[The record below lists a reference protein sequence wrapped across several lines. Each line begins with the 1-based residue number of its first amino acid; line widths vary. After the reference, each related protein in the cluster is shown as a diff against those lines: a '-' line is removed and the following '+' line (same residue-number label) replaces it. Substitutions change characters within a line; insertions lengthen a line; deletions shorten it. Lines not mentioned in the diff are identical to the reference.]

1 MFEKT
6 FNFESSPE
14 QTNMTKWS
22 RLISPVRLGF
32 EYRTY
37 DEPEEIRTA
46 FQRDYDRIIFSS
58 PFRRLQNKTQ
68 VFPLPGSIFVHN
80 RLTHSL
86 EVASVGRSLGNLV
99 ALGLTK
105 RGDTTDVATLS
116 EIGTIVSTACL
127 AHDMGNPPFGHS
139 GEHAISNFFKKGNG
153 KSLLDKLPEGQQS
166 DFTSFDGNA
175 NAFRLLTH
183 TFNGRREGGFGL
195 TYSTLASVVKYPF
208 ESSLAGNKH
217 KFGFFQTEKPLFQK
231 IAVHLGLE
239 QKSGLPL
246 QFSRHPFV
254 YLVEAADDICYQIM
268 DVEDAHKLKIIS
280 SADAESLL
288 LAFFDQG
295 VDGET
300 LSIIRDNLTIVQDKN
315 ERVSYLRAMVIGK
328 LVRECAQLFFD
339 RIGQIL
345 QGENVPSLIKMLEG
359 SSKSAMEEVKKISVS
374 RIYKDP
380 SVIQIEIAGYKILGT
395 LLEEFTP
402 AILDPHDPFSERLLS
417 IVPQQYHLQ
426 SENLYDQLQTVVDFV
441 SGMTDLYALDLYR
454 KITGM
459 NLPGM

>member
-1 MFEKT
+1 
-6 FNFESSPE
+6 
-14 QTNMTKWS
+14 MTKWS
-22 RLISPVRLGF
+22 QLISPVRLGL
-32 EYRTY
+32 EHRNYS
-37 DEPEEIRTA
+37 DPDEIRTA

-99 ALGLTK
+99 ALDLAKKG
-105 RGDTTDVATLS
+105 GTTDSAILS

-139 GEHAISNFFKKGNG
+139 GENAISNFFKKGNG
-153 KSLLDKLPEGQQS
+153 KVLIDQLPKEQQS
-166 DFTSFDGNA
+166 DFTCFDGNA

-183 TFNGRREGGFGL
+183 TFNGRRQGGFGL

-208 ESSLAGNKH
+208 ESVLAGNKQ
-217 KFGFFQTEKPLFQK
+217 KFGFFQTEKLLYQK
-231 IAVHLGLE
+231 IAGRLRLKQLSE
-239 QKSGLPL
+239 SPL
-246 QFSRHPFV
+246 RYARHPLVF
-254 YLVEAADDICYQIM
+254 LVEAADDICYQVM
-268 DVEDAHKLKIIS
+268 DVEDAQKLKIIS
-280 SADAESLL
+280 SADAEDLL
-288 LAFFDQG
+288 MAFFDP
-295 VDGET
+295 VNDKDT
-300 LSIIRDNLTIVQDKN
+300 LQMIHENLVVVQDKN

-328 LVRECAQLFFD
+328 LVRECARIFLD
-339 RIGQIL
+339 RMDL
-345 QGENVPSLIKMLEG
+345 LLNGEESPSLLKLLEG
-359 SSKSAMEEVKKISVS
+359 SSRHAMEEIRKISVS

-380 SVIQIEIAGYKILGT
+380 AVIQIEIAGYKILGT

-402 AILDPHDPFSERLLS
+402 AILDPRDPLSEKLLS
-417 IVPQQYHLQ
+417 IIPQQYHLQ
-426 SENLYDQLQTVVDFV
+426 SENLYDQLQTIVDFV

-454 KITGM
+454 KITGI

>member
-1 MFEKT
+1 
-6 FNFESSPE
+6 
-14 QTNMTKWS
+14 MTKWS
-22 RLISPVRLGF
+22 QLISPVRLGSEF
-32 EYRTY
+32 RPY
-37 DEPEEIRTA
+37 DELEEIRTA

-99 ALGLTK
+99 ATGLSKTEDPA
-105 RGDTTDVATLS
+105 GETALS
-116 EIGTIVSTACL
+116 EIGTIISTACL

-139 GEHAISNFFKKGNG
+139 GETAISNFFKKGHG
-153 KSLLDKLPEGQQS
+153 KILLDQLKPEQQT
-166 DFTSFDGNA
+166 DFTCFDGNA

-195 TYSTLASVVKYPF
+195 TYSTLASMVKYPY
-208 ESSLAGNKH
+208 ESSLAGKKQ
-217 KFGFFQTEKPLFQK
+217 KFGFFQTEKSLFEK
-231 IAVHLGLE
+231 IAANLGLRQYSE
-239 QKSGLPL
+239 NPL
-246 QFSRHPFV
+246 RYARHPFV
-254 YLVEAADDICYQIM
+254 FLVEAADDICYQIM

-288 LAFFDQG
+288 MAFFDPG
-295 VDGET
+295 ADSEI
-300 LSIIRDNLTIVQDKN
+300 LSTIGYNLNIVKDRN

-328 LVRECAQLFFD
+328 LIRECAAIFLN
-339 RIGQIL
+339 RKNEIL
-345 QGENVPSLIKMLEG
+345 LGEEIPSLLKLLDGRSGM
-359 SSKSAMEEVKKISVS
+359 AMEEIKRISVS

-380 SVIQIEIAGYKILGT
+380 AVIQIEIAGYKILGT

-402 AILDPHDPFSERLLS
+402 AILDPKDSLSEKLLS
-417 IVPQQYHLQ
+417 IIPEQYHLQ
-426 SENLYDQLQTVVDFV
+426 SENLYDQLQTIVDFV

-454 KITGM
+454 KITGI

>member
-1 MFEKT
+1 
-6 FNFESSPE
+6 
-14 QTNMTKWS
+14 MTTWS
-22 RLISPVRLGF
+22 QLISPVRLGF

-86 EVASVGRSLGNLV
+86 EVASVGRSLGNLI
-99 ALGLTK
+99 ALVLSK
-105 RGDTTDVATLS
+105 RGDRTDEATLS

-139 GEHAISNFFKKGNG
+139 GEHAISNFFKKGHG
-153 KSLLDKLPEGQQS
+153 KFFLDQLPKEQQT
-166 DFTSFDGNA
+166 DFICFDGNA

-195 TYSTLASVVKYPF
+195 TYSTLAAVVKYPF
-208 ESSLAGNKH
+208 ESKLAGSKQ
-217 KFGFFQTEKPLFQK
+217 KFGFFQTEKQLFHK
-231 IAVHLGLE
+231 IAIHLGLR
-239 QKSGLPL
+239 QKSDHPL
-246 QFSRHPFV
+246 HFSRHPLV

-280 SADAESLL
+280 STDAESLL
-288 LAFFDQG
+288 IAFFDSKA
-295 VDGET
+295 DAET
-300 LSIIRDNLTIVQDKN
+300 LTIINQNLKIVQDKN

-328 LVRECAQLFFD
+328 LVREC
-339 RIGQIL
+339 GQIFIDKMEQIL
-345 QGENVPSLIKMLEG
+345 LGEETPSLLKMLEG
-359 SSKSAMEEVKKISVS
+359 TSQKAMEEIKKISVS
-374 RIYKDP
+374 KIYKDP
-380 SVIQIEIAGYKILGT
+380 AVIQIEIAGYKILGT

-402 AILDPHDPFSERLLS
+402 AILDPGDSFSEKLLS
-417 IVPQQYHLQ
+417 IIPPQYHLQ
-426 SENLYDQLQTVVDFV
+426 SENLYEQLQTIVDFV

-454 KITGM
+454 KITGI
-459 NLPGM
+459 NLPGI

>member
-1 MFEKT
+1 MMNRKRSVPP
-6 FNFESSPE
+6 FNEITTGSSFLRPSE
-14 QTNMTKWS
+14 GCKIKH
-22 RLISPVRLGF
+22 R
-32 EYRTY
+32 Y
-37 DEPEEIRTA
+37 
-46 FQRDYDRIIFSS
+46 
-58 PFRRLQNKTQ
+58 
-68 VFPLPGSIFVHN
+68 FPLPGSIFVHN

-105 RGDTTDVATLS
+105 RGDKTDVATLS

-139 GEHAISNFFKKGNG
+139 GENAISNFFRKGNG
-153 KSLLDKLPEGQQS
+153 KILLDQLPNEQQS
-166 DFTSFDGNA
+166 DFTCFDGNA

-208 ESSLAGNKH
+208 ESSLAGNKQ
-217 KFGFFQTEKPLFQK
+217 KFGFFQTEKQLFQK
-231 IAVHLGLE
+231 IATHLDLK
-239 QKSGLPL
+239 QRSGSPL
-246 QFSRHPFV
+246 QYARHPFV

-300 LSIIRDNLTIVQDKN
+300 LSIIHNNLKIVQDRN

-345 QGENVPSLIKMLEG
+345 QGENIPSLIKMLEG

-402 AILDPHDPFSERLLS
+402 AILDPHDPLSEKLLS
-417 IVPQQYHLQ
+417 IIPQQYHLQ
-426 SENLYDQLQTVVDFV
+426 SENRYEQLQTIVDFV

-454 KITGM
+454 KITGI

>member
-1 MFEKT
+1 
-6 FNFESSPE
+6 
-14 QTNMTKWS
+14 MTKWS
-22 RLISPVRLGF
+22 QLISPVRLGF
-32 EYRTY
+32 EFRPY

-99 ALGLTK
+99 ATGLSKTEDPS
-105 RGDTTDVATLS
+105 GMSALS

-139 GEHAISNFFKKGNG
+139 GEKAISNFFKKGHG
-153 KSLLDKLPEGQQS
+153 KILLDELSKEEQT
-166 DFTSFDGNA
+166 DFTCFDGNA

-183 TFNGRREGGFGL
+183 TFQGRREGGFGL
-195 TYSTLASVVKYPF
+195 TYSTLASIVKYPY
-208 ESSLAGNKH
+208 ESNLAGDKQ
-217 KFGFFQTEKPLFQK
+217 KFGFFQTEKLLFKK
-231 IAVHLGLE
+231 IADKLGSRVYSE
-239 QKSGLPL
+239 NPL
-246 QFSRHPFV
+246 RYARHPFV
-254 YLVEAADDICYQIM
+254 FLVEAADDICYQIM

-288 LAFFDQG
+288 IAFFDPG
-295 VDGET
+295 ADREI
-300 LSIIRDNLTIVQDKN
+300 LSTISYNLNIVKDRN

-328 LVRECAQLFFD
+328 LIRECAAIFLS
-339 RIGQIL
+339 RGNEIL
-345 QGENVPSLIKMLEG
+345 SGAEIPSLLKLLDGRSGM
-359 SSKSAMEEVKKISVS
+359 AMEEIKRISIS

-380 SVIQIEIAGYKILGT
+380 AVIQIEIAGYKILGT

-402 AILDPHDPFSERLLS
+402 AIMDPKDSLSEKLLS
-417 IVPQQYHLQ
+417 IIPEQYQLQ
-426 SENLYDQLQTVVDFV
+426 SENTYDRLQTIVDFV

-454 KITGM
+454 KITGI
-459 NLPGM
+459 NLPGMG

>member
-1 MFEKT
+1 
-6 FNFESSPE
+6 
-14 QTNMTKWS
+14 MTKWS
-22 RLISPVRLGF
+22 QLISPVRLGF
-32 EYRTY
+32 EFKKY

-105 RGDTTDVATLS
+105 SGEGTDSTILS

-139 GEHAISNFFKKGNG
+139 GENAISNFFRKGHG
-153 KSLLDKLPEGQQS
+153 KILLDQLPEMQQT
-166 DFTSFDGNA
+166 DFTCFDGNA

-195 TYSTLASVVKYPF
+195 TYSTLAAVVKYPY
-208 ESSLAGNKH
+208 ESVLAGDKQ
-217 KFGFFQTEKPLFQK
+217 KFGFFQTEKELYHK
-231 IAVHLGLE
+231 IALQLGLKQE
-239 QKSGLPL
+239 SDRPMR
-246 QFSRHPFV
+246 FSRHPLVF
-254 YLVEAADDICYQIM
+254 LVEAADDICYQII
-268 DVEDAHKLKIIS
+268 DLEDAHKLKIIT
-280 SADAESLL
+280 SADAEQML
-288 LAFFDQG
+288 LAFFDPVG
-295 VDGET
+295 DKDV
-300 LSIIRDNLTIVQDKN
+300 LSIIFDNLRIVQDKN
-315 ERVSYLRAMVIGK
+315 ERVGYLRAMVIGK
-328 LVRECAQLFFD
+328 LVKECAAIFLKNMEL
-339 RIGQIL
+339 IL
-345 QGENVPSLIKMLEG
+345 QGEATLSLLKMLEG
-359 SSKSAMEEVKKISVS
+359 SSKVAMAEIKEISVS
-374 RIYKDP
+374 KIYKDP
-380 SVIQIEIAGYKILGT
+380 AVIQIEIAGYKILGT

-402 AILDPHDPFSERLLS
+402 AILDPKDPLSEKLLS
-417 IVPQQYHLQ
+417 IIPRQYHLR
-426 SENLYDQLQTVVDFV
+426 SEDLYEQLQTIVDFV

-454 KITGM
+454 KITGI